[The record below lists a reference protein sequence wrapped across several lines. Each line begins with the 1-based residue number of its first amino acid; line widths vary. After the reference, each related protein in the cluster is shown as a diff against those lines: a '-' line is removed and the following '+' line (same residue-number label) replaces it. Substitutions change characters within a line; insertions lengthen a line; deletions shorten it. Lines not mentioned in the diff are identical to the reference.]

1 MFISANANAAASS
14 VVWNRIDGLCTT
26 DPNRFVSGIAP
37 IPGDPTQAIVSYT
50 GYTASTPTTP
60 GHVFMVDLDSAS
72 SPTSATCTDLNIDGT
87 NGDLPVTGVA
97 FDELGDTIYA
107 STDFGVLKYNGSWS
121 SAGTGLP
128 IVEVAGLTI
137 VPGKRQLYAATHG
150 MSAWVLTLPAA
161 P

>member
-1 MFISANANAAASS
+1 LRESARA
-14 VVWNRIDGLCTT
+14 G
-26 DPNRFVSGIAP
+26 AP

-128 IVEVAGLTI
+128 IVEVATRR
-137 VPGKRQLYAATHG
+137 VPAEDVRSELERYWKAHR
-150 MSAWVLTLPAA
+150 
-161 P
+161 